1 MSEKNEKNRILKAL
15 PLIFCLGLALPGCSA
30 SKDTPEPETMETGF
44 VPALAGNYDSIDTA
58 LVVRKDVQASTITFL
73 NTELGKKYTLNYDGA
88 TSYAD
93 KYSQPISLAQLETGT
108 MVDVTFVHSRKR
120 LNSLKVSAEA
130 FVYDN
135 VKGFSASDGGRNITL
150 GGELYNLSRDLVV
163 MTDTGEGEL
172 MDINGMD
179 RLRITGI
186 DHTVYGIVVEE
197 GHAYLRLINSDYF
210 NGGWVQIGD
219 NLVSQIQPDML
230 LAIPEGDY
238 PVTVSHKGSSGT
250 ENITAK
256 EGQEISL
263 DVSKWVSEPEYG
275 SIIFTVI
282 PEDARVYI
290 DGEKTD
296 TNDKVKLSYG
306 IHQMVAA
313 AEGYTTVSRY
323 IKVGSELANLNIIL
337 EKDPNASASENKST
351 AEPSATPTPAPTEV
365 PQGNTVEM
373 IDVVATPTPT
383 PTPIPPE
390 DASAAAAV
398 GEYRVYIDAPADVEV
413 YKDGIY
419 LGISPISFVREP
431 GNYVITLRRSGYQTR
446 SYTIS
451 VGAEESDLNYS
462 FSELDPID

>member
-1 MSEKNEKNRILKAL
+1 MSVKTEKKRIAKAF
-15 PLIFCLGLALPGCSA
+15 PLILCMGLTLWGCGTA
-30 SKDTPEPETMETGF
+30 AQKPQPEQTAETGF

-58 LVVRKDVQASTITFL
+58 LVVRKDVQGNTITFL
-73 NTELGKKYTLNYDGA
+73 NTELGKKYTLNFDGA

-93 KYSQPISLAQLETGT
+93 KYSQPISLAQVDTGS
-108 MVDVTFVHSRKR
+108 MVDVTFMHGRKR
-120 LNSLKVSAEA
+120 LNTLKLSSEA

-135 VKGFSASDGGRNITL
+135 IKGFSADGRNISL
-150 GGELYNLSRDLVV
+150 GGELYNLSKDLVV
-163 MTDTGEGEL
+163 LTDTGEGEL

-179 RLRITGI
+179 RLRVTGI

-197 GHAYLRLINSDYF
+197 GHGYLRLVNSDHF

-230 LAIPEGDY
+230 IAIPEGSY
-238 PVTVSHKGSSGT
+238 PITVSHKGSSGT
-250 ENITAK
+250 ENVTVK

-282 PEDARVYI
+282 PEDAKVYI

-296 TNDKVKLSYG
+296 TSDKVRLSYG

-313 AEGYTTVSRY
+313 ADGYTTVSRY

-337 EKDPNASASENKST
+337 EKDPNASASENKT
-351 AEPSATPTPAPTEV
+351 AAEPTATPTPAPTEA
-365 PQGNTVEM
+365 PQGNTVEL
-373 IDVVATPTPT
+373 IDVAATPTPT
-383 PTPIPPE
+383 PTPIPPQ
-390 DASAAAAV
+390 DASSAV
-398 GEYRVYIDAPADVEV
+398 TVGQYRVYIDAPTDVEV

-431 GNYVITLRRSGYQTR
+431 GNYVITLRRSGYHTR
-446 SYTIS
+446 SYTIN

>member
-1 MSEKNEKNRILKAL
+1 MLREKPEKRIAKTAVFLLCGAL
-15 PLIFCLGLALPGCSA
+15 LSAGCSA
-30 SKDTPEPETMETGF
+30 APADTMPETAETGF
-44 VPALAGNYDSIDTA
+44 VPAVAGNYDSVDTA
-58 LVVRKDVQASTITFL
+58 LVVRKDQQNGTITFL
-73 NTELGKKYTLNYDGA
+73 NLELGKKYTLNYDGA

-93 KYSQPISLAQLETGT
+93 KYSQPISLAQVDPGA
-108 MVDVTFVHSRKR
+108 MVDVTFMHGRKR
-120 LNSLKVSAEA
+120 LNTLKLSAEA
-130 FVYDN
+130 FVFEN
-135 VKGFSASDGGRNITL
+135 VKGITTGGNGRDISL

-186 DHTVYGIVVEE
+186 DHTVYGIFVEE
-197 GHAYLRLINSDYF
+197 GHGYLRLQNSDYF
-210 NGGWVQIGD
+210 NGGWVQVGD
-219 NLVSQIQPDML
+219 NLVSQIQPEML

-238 PVTVSHKGSSGT
+238 PITVSHKGSSGT
-250 ENITAK
+250 ENVSVK
-256 EGQEISL
+256 EGQEISI

-296 TNDKVKLSYG
+296 TSDKVKLSYG

-313 AEGYTTVSRY
+313 ADGYVTVSRY

-337 EKDPNASASENKST
+337 EKDPNASTSENKA
-351 AEPSATPTPAPTEV
+351 AEEPTATPTPVPTEE
-365 PQGNTVEM
+365 PKADSVEL
-373 IDVVATPTPT
+373 IDVEADPTPT
-383 PTPIPPE
+383 PTPIPLE
-390 DASAAAAV
+390 DAKDAV
-398 GEYRVYIDAPADVEV
+398 SVGQYRVYIDAPQDVEV
-413 YKDGIY
+413 YKDGVY
-419 LGISPISFVREP
+419 LGISPISFVREA

-451 VGAEESDLNYS
+451 VGAEEADLNYS

>member
-1 MSEKNEKNRILKAL
+1 MCA
-15 PLIFCLGLALPGCSA
+15 GLMLSA
-30 SKDTPEPETMETGF
+30 CAGQTPAPQPEQTAETGF

-58 LVVRKDVQASTITFL
+58 LVVRKDLQNGTITFL
-73 NTELGKKYTLNYDGA
+73 NTELGKKYTLSYDGA

-93 KYSQPISLAQLETGT
+93 KYSQPISLAQVDIGS
-108 MVDVTFVHSRKR
+108 MADVTFMHGRKR
-120 LNSLKVSAEA
+120 LNSLKLSAEA
-130 FVYDN
+130 FIYDN
-135 VKGFSASDGGRNITL
+135 VKGFSAENGRNITL
-150 GGELYNLSRDLVV
+150 GGELYSLSRDLVV
-163 MTDTGEGEL
+163 MTDTGLAEL

-179 RLRITGI
+179 RLRITGM

-197 GHAYLRLINSDYF
+197 GHGYLRLTGSDHF
-210 NGGWVQIGD
+210 NGGWIQIGD

-230 LAIPEGDY
+230 LAVPEGDY
-238 PVTVSHKGSSGT
+238 PVTVSHRGSSGT
-250 ENITAK
+250 ENISVK

-263 DVSKWVSEPEYG
+263 DVSRWVSEPEYG

-296 TNDKVKLSYG
+296 TSDKVRLSYG

-313 AEGYTTVSRY
+313 ADSYVTVSRY

-337 EKDPNASASENKST
+337 EKDPAASASENKT
-351 AEPSATPTPAPTEV
+351 EAAATPTPTPAPTEA
-365 PQGNTVEM
+365 PQGNTVEL
-373 IDVVATPTPT
+373 IDVAATPTPT
-383 PTPIPPE
+383 PVPAA
-390 DASAAAAV
+390 DAKDAV
-398 GEYRVYIDAPADVEV
+398 TVGQYRVYIDAPTDAEV

-419 LGISPISFVREP
+419 LGISPVSFVREP
-431 GNYVITLRRSGYQTR
+431 GNYVITLRRSGYHTR

-451 VGAEESDLNYS
+451 VAAEESDLNYS